1 MQQILWEHGRRN
13 FALRAEGKLPIVA
26 PVSRES
32 DVAGLYI
39 FNVSE
44 EEATDILKDDPAVK
58 AGIFENATYPGMS
71 FPGDSLK

>member
-1 MQQILWEHGRRN
+1 MGAWPKELCVAG
-13 FALRAEGKLPIVA
+13 EGKLSIVA

-44 EEATDILKDDPAVK
+44 EEATDILKDDPTVK
-58 AGIFENATYPGMS
+58 VGIFKNATYPCIS